1 MKYIRHIMLYAN
13 IIVIIGMMLTGYSGY
28 INPERYHLLSVL
40 GYAFPAFLFANMTF
54 LVVWVL
60 CHLRYV
66 IVPLLGFLLAYSPV
80 RSYFPV
86 NISKEVPE
94 GAIKVLSF
102 NVYGFKD
109 QEERPKAILEYI
121 IHSDADIVCA
131 QEFTQVWRHDSLL
144 HILDSI
150 YQYRDTLNSRGYRFP
165 KGDVVAVMSKFPIV
179 GKEAIPIRTAG
190 NTLGVF
196 KLDIDGDTVHV
207 INAHLETVGLSEA
220 EKSEFSEMMHGK
232 KERNDVK
239 QNSKFFAHK
248 IADATAI
255 RAPQADAI
263 NEYVRRHPG
272 ASIILCG
279 DFNDHPLSYVH
290 HTAADR
296 LTDCYRA
303 TGMGPGFTFHYHSM
317 YFRIDHI
324 MCSDNW
330 QPYNCVVDKSIDKSD
345 HYPIYC
351 YLHSKKTRE

>member
-1 MKYIRHIMLYAN
+1 MLYAN

-40 GYAFPAFLFANMTF
+40 GYAFPAFLFANMAF
-54 LVVWVL
+54 LVLWVL
-60 CHLRYV
+60 CRLRYT
-66 IVPLLGFLLAYSPV
+66 IVPLLGFLLAYSPA

-86 NISKEVPE
+86 NMSKEVPE

-109 QEERPKAILEYI
+109 QDERTKSILEYI
-121 IHSDADIVCA
+121 INSDADIVCA
-131 QEFTQVWRHDSLL
+131 QEFTQVWHYDSLM

-150 YQYRDTLNSRGYRFP
+150 YQYRDTLHSRGYRFP
-165 KGDVVAVMSKFPIV
+165 DGDVVAVMSKFPIV
-179 GKEAIPIRTAG
+179 DRDVIPIHTAG
-190 NTLGVF
+190 NTLGLF

-207 INAHLETVGLSEA
+207 INAHLETVGLTEE
-220 EKSEFSEMMHGK
+220 EKSDFSKIVHGK
-232 KERNDVK
+232 KDHADVK
-239 QNSKFFAHK
+239 QSSKFFAHK

-263 NEYVRRHPG
+263 NEYIRCHPD

-279 DFNDHPLSYVH
+279 DFNDHPVSYVH
-290 HTAADR
+290 NTISDR
-296 LTDCYRA
+296 LTDCYRE
-303 TGMGPGFTFHYHSM
+303 TGLGPGFTFHYHTM
-317 YFRIDHI
+317 YFRIDYI
-324 MCSDNW
+324 MCSGNW

-351 YLHSKKTRE
+351 YLYGKKTTE